1 MMRAIL
7 PVPVSVTQIVPA
19 GPLASPLGL
28 LPGVGSASSGS
39 RPDDGGACENGRTG
53 RRSAAAKKGFPV
65 LYAFGFERVG
75 VVVGDLYFVDPNP
88 GQGQEG
94 PEHGVRVELRVLRR
108 GELKGSIYSAQPI
121 EIGEPIWRADLLE
134 SVAGHPGSFDR
145 THHHPRF
152 TGWNP
157 NQRVFVRELSA
168 DPLGWLDTQ
177 LADLDA
183 MLAAGGFPADIA
195 GPDDAESLRRT
206 APEIVD
212 ATRRLLDRVRSGEL
226 GNPPRGES
234 PAADGSAADSG
245 PALVRAGWL

>member
-1 MMRAIL
+1 
-7 PVPVSVTQIVPA
+7 
-19 GPLASPLGL
+19 
-28 LPGVGSASSGS
+28 
-39 RPDDGGACENGRTG
+39 
-53 RRSAAAKKGFPV
+53 V

-121 EIGEPIWRADLLE
+121 EVGEPIWRADLLE

-157 NQRVFVRELSA
+157 NKRVFVRELSA
-168 DPLGWLDTQ
+168 DPLGWLGTQ

-183 MLAAGGFPADIA
+183 MLATGGFPAGTA
-195 GPDDAESLRRT
+195 GPGDAESLRRA

-212 ATRRLLDRVRSGEL
+212 ATGRLLDRVRSGEL
-226 GNPPRGES
+226 GTLARRES
-234 PAADGSAADSG
+234 PAAGGNAADGG
-245 PALVRAGWL
+245 PGLVRAGWL